1 MNPKIKRTAEI
12 LKARG
17 IRGTVKGAHVE
28 GNKVHIRIQ
37 ERLDWDISQ
46 YEINIKTGKVV

>member
-1 MNPKIKRTAEI
+1 MNPKIKQAAEI

-17 IRGTVKGAHVE
+17 IRGTVKGAQVE

-37 ERLDWDISQ
+37 ENPDWDISQ
-46 YEINIKTGKVV
+46 YEVNVRTGRVA